1 MAHGAACLQASQQAV
16 WPTSAQAPSR
26 AALLRCCMF
35 SAAQALCNLALCIFM
50 RNSDC
55 TLPACFA
62 FNFNCVHSAPCHTL
76 TLLSCCA
83 QVCTGRP
90 RQVDRQNEAG

>member
-55 TLPACFA
+55 TLPVCML
-62 FNFNCVHSAPCHTL
+62 CVHLQLCALCALPHPHL
-76 TLLSCCA
+76 VVLLRSGMHWA
-83 QVCTGRP
+83 S
-90 RQVDRQNEAG
+90 